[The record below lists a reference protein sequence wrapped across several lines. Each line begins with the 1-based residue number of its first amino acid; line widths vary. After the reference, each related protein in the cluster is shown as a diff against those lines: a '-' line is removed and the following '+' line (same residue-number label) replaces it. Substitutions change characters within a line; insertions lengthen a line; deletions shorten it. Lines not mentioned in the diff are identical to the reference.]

1 MQPDGMLQQSVE
13 SLAQHLKAESIVS
26 LQLFTDEGKRNYAAE
41 HTHLIQFSIGLASWP
56 QSVQD
61 ECS

>member
-41 HTHLIQFSIGLASWP
+41 HTHLIQFSIGLAS
-56 QSVQD
+56 
-61 ECS
+61 

>member
-1 MQPDGMLQQSVE
+1 MQPDGMLQESVE
-13 SLAQHLKAESIVS
+13 SLAQHLKTEAIVL
-26 LQLFTDEGKRNYAAE
+26 LQRLTDEGKRNYAAE
-41 HTHLIQFSIGLASWP
+41 HTHLIQFSIGLASLP